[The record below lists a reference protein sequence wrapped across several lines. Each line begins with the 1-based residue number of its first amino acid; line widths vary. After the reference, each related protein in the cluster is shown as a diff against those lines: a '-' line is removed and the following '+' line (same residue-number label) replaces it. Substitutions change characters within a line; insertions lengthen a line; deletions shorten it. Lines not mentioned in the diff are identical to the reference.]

1 MAFTYYYSGI
11 PQGGR
16 YTKKVS
22 VQADTTEEAI
32 SAVRRLHGISNP
44 TFHGTSCGDDGES
57 ETSWGEIGG
66 GFAFLGIIIVIGLIL
81 PLLPYIIGF
90 GAIGLVCWGG
100 YKLIKWMWNYK

>member
-32 SAVRRLHGISNP
+32 SAVRRIHGISNP
-44 TFHGTSCGDDGES
+44 TFCGTSCGDDEES
-57 ETSWGEIGG
+57 ETSWGDLGG
-66 GFAFLGIIIVIGLIL
+66 QFSFLVIGLAICAFFYFL
-81 PLLPYIIGF
+81 PIIIGV
-90 GAIGLVCWGG
+90 GAIGLVCWGV
-100 YKLIKWMWNYK
+100 YKLVKWIMK